1 MTWMS
6 RALAAGL
13 CLAAGTAI
21 SGAAMAD
28 DVVYYYDDPPSL
40 TYSYT
45 TAPRTYYYSDPV
57 IVTPA
62 PRVYYYNAP
71 VYTAPAPTTYYYAP
85 PTRTCAAGPLAT
97 DADRHLRAVVRRLEF
112 LQRRQRRRL
121 QRLSLHQLLTART
134 HGIIGRAVPL
144 RGRPFSLRARPSA
157 RDGTLNRGCRRS
169 WRIGRS

>member
-21 SGAAMAD
+21 SGAAKAD

-62 PRVYYYNAP
+62 PRVYYYSAP

-85 PTRTCAAGPLAT
+85 PTRTYVAT
-97 DADRHLRAVVRRLEF
+97 PAPYGYVPPG
-112 LQRRQRRRL
+112 
-121 QRLSLHQLLTART
+121 LSLQTP
-134 HGIIGRAVPL
+134 IGTYAPL
-144 RGRPFSLRARPSA
+144 YGGWNSYSDDSVGGYNGYRY
-157 RDGTLNRGCRRS
+157 TNY
-169 WRIGRS
+169 